1 MGVVRVA
8 YTLEQCWHRVPG
20 GTAVAAIEVARAL
33 SAARPDV
40 ELIGVSGRHEAD
52 SPVTFD
58 ITIDVASLAASGPL
72 LYEASLRFG
81 RPRVERV
88 TGPIDLVHATTIVP
102 FGTTRPLVTTIHDL
116 AFLRH
121 PEFFT
126 RRGRSVFRRS
136 LRTVRRR
143 SRMVLCSSQATW
155 DDCAEAGIP
164 TERLRLVHLGVR
176 AATADDADVRRVRE
190 RYGLP
195 TEYLLFVGT
204 LEPRKNLA
212 ALTAA
217 LATRTDL
224 PPLVVAGAS
233 GWGDSGVA
241 DRDEVRLL
249 GHVPDHLLGG
259 LYRGAACLVYPSLWE
274 GFGFPVLEAMAH
286 GTPVVTSSG
295 TSTEEVAGGAAVLVD
310 PRDGDSILAGIER
323 ALDERDELVPAG
335 LARAAE
341 MTWERAALATAA
353 VYDEVLAS

>member
-33 SAARPDV
+33 PAVRPDV
-40 ELIGVSGRHEAD
+40 ELIGVSGRHGGD

-58 ITIDVASLAASGPL
+58 ITIDVASLPTSGPL
-72 LYEASLRFG
+72 LYESSLRLG
-81 RPRVERV
+81 WPRVEGA
-88 TGPIDLVHATTIVP
+88 TGAIDLVHATTIVP
-102 FGTTRPLVTTIHDL
+102 FATGRPLVTTVHDL

-126 RRGRSVFRRS
+126 RRGLSVFRRS
-136 LRTVRRR
+136 LRAVRRT
-143 SRMVLCSSQATW
+143 SHMVLCSSRATW

-164 TERLRLVHLGVR
+164 VERLRLVHLGVR
-176 AATADDADVRRVRE
+176 PATADEADVRRVRE

-195 TEYLLFVGT
+195 AEYLLFVGT

-212 ALTAA
+212 GLTAA

-233 GWGDSGVA
+233 GWGESGVVG
-241 DRDEVRLL
+241 RDDVHLL

-286 GTPVVTSSG
+286 GTPVVTSAG

-310 PRDGDSILAGIER
+310 PLDGESILAGIDR
-323 ALDERDELVPAG
+323 ALAERDALVPAG
-335 LARAAE
+335 IARAAE
-341 MTWERAALATAA
+341 MTWEKTARATAA
-353 VYDEVLAS
+353 VYDEVSSS